1 MRTTIQRKSNTN
13 VKNVMKFSCNVVK
26 ENYTWRQFI
35 WKIYTTAYNVRKHF
49 HIKMNMWWLIIWSFN
64 IVLHYYHKYVKA
76 GVSPVSNSKCASGN
90 RALEKFPR
98 FRKVSFSKVLFGNF
112 SGNVWKFPILN
123 CASGNRALK
132 ISKNQKSFLGKFLR
146 NCASS
151 NRARNCA
158 SGYVEPRSASEERVS
173 SQHTY

>member
-112 SGNVWKFPILN
+112 SGNVWKFP
-123 CASGNRALK
+123 
-132 ISKNQKSFLGKFLR
+132 R
-146 NCASS
+146 NCACGYFFSS
-151 NRARNCA
+151 RKFPKKCA
-158 SGYVEPRSASEERVS
+158 SRYVLPTPLLM
-173 SQHTY
+173 HIWFHDGKF

>member
-76 GVSPVSNSKCASGN
+76 GVSPVSNSKCA
-90 RALEKFPR
+90 LEKFPR
-98 FRKVSFSKVLFGNF
+98 IRKVSFLKCASCNRAHNF
-112 SGNVWKFPILN
+112 LGTFQEISVSFQETVRVGTFLVFSRKFP
-123 CASGNRALK
+123 K
-132 ISKNQKSFLGKFLR
+132 K
-146 NCASS
+146 
-151 NRARNCA
+151 CA
-158 SGYVEPRSASEERVS
+158 SGYVPPLWDLIRNNL
-173 SQHTY
+173 